1 MTVGC
6 GSRLGDDGGLVG
18 KLLII
23 WLVAL
28 ALLLVALWDGG
39 SIGIAYLRNA
49 NLAQDAA
56 RAGVD
61 RFEETGE
68 RRRAERTAIATIA
81 SADGDA
87 RVEDVTVTRRGRITV
102 VVTANAGTLIAGR
115 IGFLDDLTVVT
126 STATA
131 TASPG

>member
-1 MTVGC
+1 MTANR

-23 WLVAL
+23 WLVASAVL
-28 ALLLVALWDGG
+28 CVALWDGG

-56 RAGVD
+56 RAGVE
-61 RFEETGE
+61 RFEETGQ
-68 RRRAERTAIATIA
+68 RSRAERTAIATVA
-81 SADGDA
+81 AADGDA
-87 RVEDVTVTRRGRITV
+87 RVEYVTVSRRGKITV
-102 VVTANAGTLIAGR
+102 VVTTDAGTLVAGR
-115 IGFLDDLTVVT
+115 IGFLDDLTAVT

-131 TASPG
+131 SPG

>member
-1 MTVGC
+1 MTANC
-6 GSRLGDDGGLVG
+6 GSRLDDDGGLVG

-23 WLVAL
+23 WLVASAVL
-28 ALLLVALWDGG
+28 CVALWDGG

-56 RAGVD
+56 RAGVE

-68 RRRAERTAIATIA
+68 RRRARRTAIETVAA
-81 SADGDA
+81 ADTDA
-87 RVEDVTVTRRGRITV
+87 RVEHVTVSRQGRITV
-102 VVTANAGTLIAGR
+102 VVTTEAGTLLAGR
-115 IGFLDDLTVVT
+115 IGFLDDLTAVT

-131 TASPG
+131 SPG

>member
-1 MTVGC
+1 MTAAC

-23 WLVAL
+23 WLAASAAL
-28 ALLLVALWDGG
+28 FVALWDGG

-56 RAGVD
+56 RAGVE

-68 RRRAERTAIATIA
+68 RRRAARRTAIETVAA
-81 SADGDA
+81 ADGDA
-87 RVEDVTVTRRGRITV
+87 RVERVTVSRRGKITV
-102 VVTANAGTLIAGR
+102 VVTTDAGTLVAGR
-115 IGFLDDLTVVT
+115 IGFLDDLTAVT

-131 TASPG
+131 SPG

>member
-1 MTVGC
+1 MTAGY
-6 GSRLGDDGGLVG
+6 GSHLGDDGGLVG
-18 KLLII
+18 KLFII
-23 WLVAL
+23 WLLAL
-28 ALLLVALWDGG
+28 AILFVALWDGG

-68 RRRAERTAIATIA
+68 RRRARSTVVETVAAA
-81 SADGDA
+81 EGDA
-87 RVEDVTVTRRGRITV
+87 CVDDVTVSRRGKITV
-102 VVTANAGTLIAGR
+102 VVTTDAGTLVAGR
-115 IGFLDDLTVVT
+115 IGLLDDLTAVT

-131 TASPG
+131 SPG

>member
-1 MTVGC
+1 MTANC
-6 GSRLGDDGGLVG
+6 DSRLGDDGGLVG

-28 ALLLVALWDGG
+28 ALLFVALWDGG

-56 RAGVD
+56 RAGVE
-61 RFEETGE
+61 RFEETGQ
-68 RRRAERTAIATIA
+68 RRQAARTAIETVAA
-81 SADGDA
+81 ADGDT
-87 RVEDVTVTRRGRITV
+87 RVDDVAVSRRGKVTV
-102 VVTANAGTLIAGR
+102 VVTTDAGTLLAGR
-115 IGFLDDLTVVT
+115 IGFLDDLTAVT

-131 TASPG
+131 SPG

>member
-1 MTVGC
+1 MIAGC
-6 GSRLGDDGGLVG
+6 GSRLCDEGGLVG

-23 WLVAL
+23 WLVAS
-28 ALLLVALWDGG
+28 AVPFVALWDGG

-56 RAGVD
+56 RAGVE

-68 RRRAERTAIATIA
+68 RRRAERTAIETVAA
-81 SADGDA
+81 ADTHA
-87 RVEDVTVTRRGRITV
+87 RVEDVTVSRRGKITV
-102 VVTANAGTLIAGR
+102 VVTTEAGTLLAER
-115 IGFLDDLTVVT
+115 IGFLDDLTAVT

-131 TASPG
+131 SPG

>member
-1 MTVGC
+1 MTAGC
-6 GSRLGDDGGLVG
+6 GSRLGEDGGLVG

-28 ALLLVALWDGG
+28 AVLFVALWDGG

-56 RAGVD
+56 RAGAE

-68 RRRAERTAIATIA
+68 RRRAERTAIETVAD
-81 SADGDA
+81 ADGDA
-87 RVEDVTVTRRGRITV
+87 RVEDVSVSRRGKITV
-102 VVTANAGTLIAGR
+102 VVTAEAGTLVAGR
-115 IGFLDDLTVVT
+115 IGFLDDLTAV
-126 STATA
+126 TATA

>member
-1 MTVGC
+1 MTSGC

-23 WLVAL
+23 WLVAS
-28 ALLLVALWDGG
+28 AVLLVALWDGG

-56 RAGVD
+56 RAGVE
-61 RFEETGE
+61 RFEGTGE
-68 RRRAERTAIATIA
+68 RRRAERTAIETVAA
-81 SADGDA
+81 ADGDA
-87 RVEDVTVTRRGRITV
+87 RVEDVTVSRRGKITV
-102 VVTANAGTLIAGR
+102 VVTTDVGTLVAGR

>member
-1 MTVGC
+1 MTAGYC
-6 GSRLGDDGGLVG
+6 SRLGDDGGLIG

-23 WLVAL
+23 WLVVL

-68 RRRAERTAIATIA
+68 RRRAARSAIETVAA
-81 SADGDA
+81 ADGDA
-87 RVEDVTVTRRGRITV
+87 RVEDVAVSRRGKVTV
-102 VVTANAGTLIAGR
+102 VVTTDAGTLLAGR
-115 IGFLDDLTVVT
+115 IGFLDDLTAVT

-131 TASPG
+131 SPG

>member
-87 RVEDVTVTRRGRITV
+87 RVEDVTVTRRGKITV

>member
-1 MTVGC
+1 MTAGYA
-6 GSRLGDDGGLVG
+6 SHLGDDGGLVG

-23 WLVAL
+23 WLLVL
-28 ALLLVALWDGG
+28 AVLCVALWDGG
-39 SIGIAYLRNA
+39 SIGVAYLRNA

-68 RRRAERTAIATIA
+68 RRRARRTVVESVAAA
-81 SADGDA
+81 EGNA
-87 RVEDVTVTRRGRITV
+87 RVADVTVSRRGKVTV
-102 VVTANAGTLIAGR
+102 VVTTDAGTLLAGR

-131 TASPG
+131 SPG

>member
-1 MTVGC
+1 MTAGC
-6 GSRLGDDGGLVG
+6 ASRLGDDRGLVG

-23 WLVAL
+23 WLVASAVL
-28 ALLLVALWDGG
+28 VVALWDGG

-56 RAGVD
+56 RAGVE

-68 RRRAERTAIATIA
+68 RHRAERAAIEAVA
-81 SADGDA
+81 AADGDA
-87 RVEDVTVTRRGRITV
+87 RVEGVKVSRRGKITV
-102 VVTANAGTLIAGR
+102 VVTTDAGTLVAGR
-115 IGFLDDLTVVT
+115 IGFLDDLTAVT

-131 TASPG
+131 SPG

>member
-1 MTVGC
+1 MTASC

-23 WLVAL
+23 WLVAS

-39 SIGIAYLRNA
+39 SIVIAYVRNA
-49 NLAQDAA
+49 HLAQDAA
-56 RAGVD
+56 RAGVE

-68 RRRAERTAIATIA
+68 RRRAARTAIETVAA
-81 SADGDA
+81 ADGDA
-87 RVEDVTVTRRGRITV
+87 RVEDVTVSRRGKITV
-102 VVTANAGTLIAGR
+102 VVTTEAGTLLAGR
-115 IGFLDDLTVVT
+115 IGFLHELTAVT

-131 TASPG
+131 SPG

>member
-1 MTVGC
+1 MTAGC

-23 WLVAL
+23 WLVAS
-28 ALLLVALWDGG
+28 AVLLVALWDGG

-56 RAGVD
+56 RAGVE

-68 RRRAERTAIATIA
+68 RRRAERTAIQTVAA
-81 SADGDA
+81 ADGDA
-87 RVEDVTVTRRGRITV
+87 RVEDVTVSRRGKITV
-102 VVTANAGTLIAGR
+102 VVTTDVGTLVAGR
-115 IGFLDDLTVVT
+115 IGFLDDLTAVT

-131 TASPG
+131 SPDR